1 VPKGSH
7 IVTMAVVALVVV
19 IAYEK
24 FGGKVG
30 KSS

>member
-7 IVTMAVVALVVV
+7 IVTMAVVALVVI

-24 FGGKVG
+24 FGAGKIAG
-30 KSS
+30 K